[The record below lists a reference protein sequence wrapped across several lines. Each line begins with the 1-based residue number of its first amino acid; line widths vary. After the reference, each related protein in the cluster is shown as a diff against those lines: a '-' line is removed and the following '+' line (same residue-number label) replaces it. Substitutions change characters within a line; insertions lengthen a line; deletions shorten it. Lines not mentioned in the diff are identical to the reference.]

1 VVHSSP
7 IWYLNMRT
15 VTILGISCSTR
26 MIGCAVYT
34 SNQLVDY
41 SIRLHKQKWSS
52 TKKDMFLSTIQSF
65 VQIYTITDIA
75 LAIPHSY
82 YQTSEC
88 KELIESIEEFAI
100 STGLVI
106 AKYSM
111 ADIYHAFGNRVK
123 PTRASL
129 IKRMVLF
136 YEELERYEL
145 KEFQNKHKYYIKLF
159 EAVACGSIHMLAVQ
173 EKQG

>member
-1 VVHSSP
+1 
-7 IWYLNMRT
+7 
-15 VTILGISCSTR
+15 

-41 SIRLHKQKWSS
+41 SIRLQKQKWSS
-52 TKKDMFLSTIQSF
+52 TKKDRFLSTILSF
-65 VQIYTITDIA
+65 IKIYTITDIA
-75 LAIPHSY
+75 LAIPHAY
-82 YQTSEC
+82 YQTPEC
-88 KELIESIEEFAI
+88 KELIDAIESL
-100 STGLVI
+100 STRNGVSI

-111 ADIYHAFGNRVK
+111 ESVYRAFGNRVK

-136 YEELERYEL
+136 YEELERYET
-145 KEFQNKHKYYIKLF
+145 KELQNKHKYYIKLF
-159 EAVACGSIHMLAVQ
+159 EAVACGSIHVLALQ